1 MDHQK
6 LIQDDRDSYGSTDS
20 MEEPPIL
27 NIEDLS
33 KNVEKIQMNCRFL
46 DKASNTIGTTT
57 KDTKELRRKMW
68 VLSTYYVVKY
78 FCLYS
83 NSYEYLCFSSILQTV
98 YVVRV

>member
-33 KNVEKIQMNCRFL
+33 KNIEKIQMNCRFL

-57 KDTKELRRKMW
+57 KDTKELRRKM
-68 VLSTYYVVKY
+68 
-78 FCLYS
+78 
-83 NSYEYLCFSSILQTV
+83 
-98 YVVRV
+98 